1 MVKGKKIGTFILYV
15 IVSISSFI
23 IDQLLFRLFRKLF
36 SIEIVISTIL
46 ARIVSSLYNYF
57 LNRDKVFKSKETNYK
72 TMLKYYLLVIVA
84 MFLSGIS
91 VKLLNSIISIDESI
105 IKMFVDSII
114 FIINYYVQKLFIF
127 KISQ

>member
-57 LNRDKVFKSKETNYK
+57 LNRDKVFKSKETSYK
-72 TMLKYYLLVIVA
+72 TMHKYYLLVIVA

-127 KISQ
+127 KTSQ

>member
-91 VKLLNSIISIDESI
+91 VKLLHSIISIDESI

-127 KISQ
+127 KTSQ

>member
-57 LNRDKVFKSKETNYK
+57 LNRDKVFKSKETSYK

-127 KISQ
+127 KTSQ